1 MWLLTQEIGLSG
13 HQNEQDYYEHQR
25 QVLQKYLDDNPD
37 IKIAVEENDYLLE
50 LFGYGFFNRP
60 VSKTGVDGDGK
71 ENANQGINYN
81 DGNWHNH
88 PEIAGVQIRRSGNIQ
103 EARGNTVRMESSGN
117 GTKQYINSIVID

>member
-13 HQNEQDYYEHQR
+13 HPNKQDYYEHQR

-37 IKIAVEENDYLLE
+37 IKIAVEEKDYLLE

-60 VSKTGVDGDGK
+60 ASKTSVDGDRK
-71 ENANQGINYN
+71 KIANQDINYN

-88 PEIAGVQIRRSGNIQ
+88 PNISGVQIRRSGNIQ
-103 EARGNTVRMESSGN
+103 EARGDTVHMESSGN
-117 GTKQYINSIVID
+117 GTTQYINSIVID